1 MRDCSNCRYCPLTNY
16 LSTVYTYMPVTD
28 PLVYAHLGDL
38 HITKA
43 SEPNYLDYLAIAA
56 QITTECGPAL
66 DFVVLPGDNADNGLP
81 SQYKLVTTALKMLD
95 VPVHIIPGDHDM
107 ESGNLDA
114 FYTMPLT
121 EPLPKSRLVK
131 GVRCLFLDISGGG
144 SGGPDFRLRMS
155 QYDWLRRELGEATA
169 SNEPI
174 VVFMHTYPA
183 DFTDEQETA
192 MVNQLFADHNV
203 VLVDIGHTHYNEL
216 ANDGHS
222 IFAATRSTG
231 QIEEGPVGYSLATVH
246 GETVSWRFKTLHD
259 SFPFVLIT
267 TPTDYRL
274 LRTDDQSSPTGLIR
288 IQAVVLGS
296 RAVERVTC
304 RFDQCSWQI
313 MTPTDDGR
321 GWWAELDVPVGKGT
335 ELTVE
340 AVDSS
345 GRPGRHT
352 IQLTSPGPTSPTRHK
367 NGSDADSI
375 GAWPQNGIVGTQ
387 LGPNR
392 NGKPS

>member
-1 MRDCSNCRYCPLTNY
+1 MS
-16 LSTVYTYMPVTD
+16 VTD
-28 PLVYAHLGDL
+28 PLVFAHLGDL

-43 SEPNYLDYLAIAA
+43 SEPNYLDYLSIVA
-56 QITTECGPAL
+56 QLATECGAAL
-66 DFVVLPGDNADNGLP
+66 DFVVLPGDNADNGQP
-81 SQYKLVTTALKMLD
+81 RQYKLVSTALKMLD

-107 ESGNLDA
+107 ESGSLDA

-121 EPLPKSRLVK
+121 EPLPRSRIVK

-144 SGGPDFRLRMS
+144 SGGPDFRLRMG
-155 QYDWLRRELGEATA
+155 QYDWLRRELAEATA
-169 SNEPI
+169 SNEPV

-183 DFTDEQETA
+183 DFTDSEETTA
-192 MVNQLFADHNV
+192 VNQLFAAHTV

-216 ANDGHS
+216 ANDGHT

-231 QIEEGPVGYSLATVH
+231 QIEEGPAGYSFATVH
-246 GETVSWRFKTLHD
+246 GETVSWRFKALHD
-259 SFPFVLIT
+259 AFPFVLIT

-274 LRTDDQSSPTGLIR
+274 LRTDDQSAPAGPTR
-288 IQAVVLGS
+288 VHAVVLGS
-296 RAVERVTC
+296 RPVERVAC
-304 RFDQCSWQI
+304 RLDQHNWLA
-313 MTPTDDGR
+313 MTPTENGR
-321 GWWAELDVPVGKGT
+321 GWWADVDVSAGEGIT
-335 ELTVE
+335 LTVE

-345 GRPGRHT
+345 GRPGQHT
-352 IQLTSPGPTSPTRHK
+352 IQLTPVGLFPPVRHK

-375 GAWPQNGIVGTQ
+375 GAWPQNGIMGTQ

>member
-1 MRDCSNCRYCPLTNY
+1 
-16 LSTVYTYMPVTD
+16 MPSTD
-28 PLVYAHLGDL
+28 PLIFVHLGDL

-43 SEPNYLDYLAIAA
+43 SEPNYLDYLSIVA
-56 QITTECGPAL
+56 QLALECGPAL
-66 DFVVLPGDNADNGLP
+66 DFVVLPGDNADNGKP
-81 SQYKLVTTALKMLD
+81 YQYKLVSTALKMLD
-95 VPVHIIPGDHDM
+95 VPVHLIPGDHDM

-114 FYTMPLT
+114 FYTMPLA
-121 EPLPKSRLVK
+121 EPLPKSRVVK
-131 GVRCLFLDISGGG
+131 GVCCLFLDISGTG
-144 SGGPDFRLRMS
+144 SGGPDFRLGLR
-155 QYDWLRRELGEATA
+155 QYDWLRQELAQATA
-169 SNEPI
+169 QSEPI

-183 DFTDEQETA
+183 DFTDEQETTV
-192 MVNQLFADHNV
+192 VNQLFADHNV

-216 ANDGHS
+216 ANDGHT

-231 QIEEGPVGYSLATVH
+231 QIEEGPVGYSVATVQ

-259 SFPFVLIT
+259 AFPFVLIT

-274 LRTDDQSSPTGLIR
+274 LRTDHQSYSTGVIR
-288 IQAVVLGS
+288 VEAVVLGS
-296 RAVERVTC
+296 RSVDRVAC
-304 RFDQCSWQI
+304 RINQYDWQI
-313 MTPTDDGR
+313 MTPTESGR
-321 GWWAELDVPVGKGT
+321 GWQAEVEVPAGEVAM
-335 ELTVE
+335 LTVE

-345 GRPGRHT
+345 GRPGQHI
-352 IQLTSPGPTSPTRHK
+352 IQLSPADQNTPVRHK